1 MLHIRLKK
9 DSKADRFLSRQLTTR
24 YFTYQQIF
32 AMLLPLILDQFF
44 ISIISLL
51 TSAMVSSS
59 SQESVSA
66 VSLVT
71 PVYQMIYAI
80 YSAISSAGT
89 VIIAQYK
96 GHGDE
101 EKMKKAAGQIVSFTF
116 CTAVVFST
124 ILVIFAGPLVRAMF
138 AGADEL
144 IITKATD
151 YLIGCALSFISLSLY
166 LGGFAVFRGVGET
179 KICLRLSMIINLL
192 HLFASFVF
200 INLMNLDII
209 GTALSLNLAR
219 LVGGVMAMYF
229 LLYKKSPLRIR
240 MRDLFCVDWEMLRS
254 VIHTSL
260 PFALEQLCFN
270 GGGII
275 VSMFVVKFGT
285 PSVAANA
292 VSNSTLYVFYAMGQ
306 AVVNLCVTV
315 VGQCIGAQDKDMAK
329 RYGKK
334 MVWLGEVL
342 ILLALAV
349 LLPFLNPILRLFQA
363 PENTLGQIYILLA
376 IAFVPMALFWS
387 TSNVLPNVL
396 RAAGDVNFASY
407 VSLATMWVFRVG
419 LSYVVSIRIH
429 VGINGVW
436 ICMGLEWFVRS
447 IIFLLRFR
455 SGKWLKQKT
464 IVETSAPA

>member
-1 MLHIRLKK
+1 MLHMRLKK
-9 DSKADRFLSRQLTTR
+9 DTKADRFLNRQLTTR

-101 EKMKKAAGQIVSFTF
+101 EKMKKAAGQIISFTF

-124 ILVIFAGPLVRAMF
+124 ILVIFAGPLVRVMF

-144 IITKATD
+144 IIAKATD

-219 LVGGVMAMYF
+219 LVGGVMAIYF

-240 MRDLFCVDWEMLRS
+240 MRDLFSFHWDILKT

-260 PFALEQLCFN
+260 PFALEQVCFN

-275 VSMFVVKFGT
+275 VSMFIVKLGT
-285 PSVAANA
+285 SNVAANA

-306 AVVNLCVTV
+306 AVVNLCVTI
-315 VGQCIGAQDKDMAK
+315 VGQCIGADDKDMAK

-334 MVWLGEVL
+334 MVWLGEAC
-342 ILLALAV
+342 ILVALAV
-349 LLPFLNPILRLFQA
+349 LLPFLNPILCLFQA

-396 RAAGDVNFASY
+396 RAAGDVNFTSY

-419 LSYVVSIRIH
+419 LSYVVSIRMH

-436 ICMGLEWFVRS
+436 ICMGLEWLVRS

-464 IVETSAPA
+464 IVETSDST